1 MEGHNGRIEG
11 NSMTFD
17 RKKHLKK
24 LHKHRRKETI
34 EKVEQA
40 IQYLKTTKQPINF
53 SRVAKQSNVG
63 KSTLYSDRKSVV

>member
-34 EKVEQA
+34 EKGEQA
-40 IQYLKTTKQPINF
+40 ILYLKTTKQ
-53 SRVAKQSNVG
+53 QSN
-63 KSTLYSDRKSVV
+63 